1 MSTPDDRLDKKFD
14 DRLDNRL
21 DSRLNEVVGKLTSRD
36 FLEGRGL
43 GNEIGF
49 YIFDYPPE
57 RELEVRER
65 LTHIRKELTRQHP
78 QLRVAY
84 VNLFEMVIDYLRD
97 RALLDKALEM
107 QAKRGDAVLLSKLA
121 APLQAEKL
129 AAVFEKLVD
138 PPSCDFVLVSGVG
151 SVYPM
156 LRSHSLLNNLHRIM
170 GSTPLVVF
178 FPGGYDG
185 QSLSLFNLLHD
196 ENYYRA
202 FKLIP

>member
-1 MSTPDDRLDKKFD
+1 VKLTLDERLNKVVDRLI
-14 DRLDNRL
+14 
-21 DSRLNEVVGKLTSRD
+21 EED
-36 FLEGRGL
+36 FLLGRGL

-65 LTHIRKELTRQHP
+65 LPHILKDFQKKRPHRRIAHIS
-78 QLRVAY
+78 
-84 VNLFEMVIDYLRD
+84 LFDLIIDYLRE
-97 RALLDKALEM
+97 RELLDKAIEM
-107 QAKRGDAVLLSKLA
+107 QQKRGDAVLLSKLA

-129 AAVFEKLVD
+129 AAAFEKRVD
-138 PPSCDFVLVSGVG
+138 PQENDVVLISGVG

-156 LRSHSLLNNLHRIM
+156 LRSHSLLNNLHRVM
-170 GSTPLVVF
+170 GNKPLVMF

-185 QSLSLFNLLHD
+185 QSLSLFNRLHD